1 MIIDNLPP
9 PDLRDRAGRAR
20 RLVLALLIGIG
31 VGSLGYVIANTLI
44 AAEPA
49 SLHHRMSRDTFVSWV
64 ALVSGLVSFVCA
76 VVVQN
81 GLAKR
86 RSQTERLP
94 RARIH

>member
-1 MIIDNLPP
+1 MISDNLPP
-9 PDLRDRAGRAR
+9 PDLRQLAGRAR

-31 VGSLGYVIANTLI
+31 VSSLAYVVAKTLI
-44 AAEPA
+44 APEPA
-49 SLHHRMSRDTFVSWV
+49 SLHRRMSRDTFVGWV
-64 ALVSGLVSFVCA
+64 VLVSGLVSFVCA

>member
-1 MIIDNLPP
+1 VISDDLPP

-31 VGSLGYVIANTLI
+31 GSSLGYAVANTLI
-44 AAEPA
+44 APEPA
-49 SLHHRMSRDTFVSWV
+49 SLHRRMSRETFVSWV